1 MPALGGTGR
10 VTPKETF
17 GFWSHC
23 GHKPVRNP
31 AAQQSPPPL
40 LAQRSIHDVQAAA
53 SALGRQGE
61 VLYASTNR
69 EIDTAFPS
77 LVRKQAG
84 ALLVG
89 PDPLFN
95 NRLIQLATLAVYHRV
110 PAIYF
115 IARSLKA
122 EDY

>member
-1 MPALGGTGR
+1 
-10 VTPKETF
+10 
-17 GFWSHC
+17 
-23 GHKPVRNP
+23 
-31 AAQQSPPPL
+31 
-40 LAQRSIHDVQAAA
+40 VQAAA

-77 LVRKQAG
+77 LVRKQAD